1 MKRMDEMR
9 LDDTFTAMVE
19 VDLVPGLVAYVRM
32 GDDAYCKAFG
42 VSDIHTGVPMAE
54 DAIFRFYS
62 NSKVFGGAVGLN
74 LQAQGQLSLEDPV
87 SKYIPSFQ
95 QDWSILKQDE
105 NGTDAVAIFN
115 ALTGDRRELRYRL
128 EPNMVNMRLK
138 HLLSEKSGIGY
149 DFLLGDTSL
158 ACNTLR
164 EMVATPELYFT
175 SRRIVGSSLSLEDFC
190 DVIANAGVLTA
201 QPGDASYGHG
211 ATVFGRVIELT
222 QNTKLSAFLD
232 ETLFEPCDMN
242 VRFFFEDEDPRAARV
257 PGMYAPVSSE
267 ECGYTMVPCQETVKN
282 STNHTDHFAGPRAC
296 ESLDT
301 GLCMPVDSYAKFF
314 DVLLN
319 AGRTPAGKQVLS
331 EAAVR
336 MLTHDQSDLGAFSHG
351 WQVRPCGVTTDDR
364 EWITTV
370 CSWLG
375 YASTT
380 AYLFPDE
387 NAYVILGQ
395 QIMSY
400 TPEGVVVRN
409 LLQKQVR
416 SILSAMIGD
425 VVL

>member
-1 MKRMDEMR
+1 MKRMDEMH

-19 VDLVPGLVAYVRM
+19 EDLVPGLVAFVRV
-32 GDDAYCKAFG
+32 GNEAYCKAFG
-42 VSDIHTGVPMAE
+42 VNDIHTGAPMAE

-74 LQAQGQLSLEDPV
+74 LQTQGKLSLEDPV

-95 QDWSILKQDE
+95 RDWSILKQDE
-105 NGTDAVAIFN
+105 NGTDAVDIFN
-115 ALTGDRRELRYRL
+115 ALTGDRSTLRYRL
-128 EPNMVNMRLK
+128 EPNKVQMQIK

-149 DFLLGDTSL
+149 DFVLGDTSL

-164 EMVATPELYFT
+164 EIVAAPELYFT
-175 SRRIVGSSLSLEDFC
+175 SRRIVGSNLSLADFC
-190 DVIANAGVLTA
+190 DVIADAGVLTA
-201 QPGDASYGHG
+201 QPGEASYGHG
-211 ATVFGRVIELT
+211 ATVFGRIVELT
-222 QNTKLSAFLD
+222 QNTKLSAYLD
-232 ETLFEPCDMN
+232 ETLFEPCDMD
-242 VRFFFEDEDPRAARV
+242 VRFFFSDEDPQAAQV
-257 PGMYAPVSSE
+257 PGMYAPVSSKNA
-267 ECGYTMVPCQETVKN
+267 GYTMVPCQESVKN

-301 GLCMPVDSYAKFF
+301 GLCMPVGSYAKFF

-319 AGRTPAGKQVLS
+319 GGRTPAGKQVLS

-336 MLTHDQSDLGAFSHG
+336 TLTHDQTALGPFSHG
-351 WQVRPCGVTTDDR
+351 WQVRPCGITTEDR
-364 EWITTV
+364 TWITTV

-400 TPEGVVVRN
+400 TPAGDVVRN
-409 LLQKQVR
+409 LLRKQVR
-416 SILSAMIGD
+416 SVLSAMIGD
-425 VVL
+425 VAL